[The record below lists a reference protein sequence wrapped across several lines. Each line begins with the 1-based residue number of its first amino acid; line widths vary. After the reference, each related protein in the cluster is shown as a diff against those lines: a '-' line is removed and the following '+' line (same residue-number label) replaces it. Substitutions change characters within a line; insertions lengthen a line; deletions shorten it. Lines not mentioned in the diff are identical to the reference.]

1 MNKDGGLAK
10 LHSSV
15 FFVCFFCLFF
25 LTVLKKRKQRR
36 RATLQL
42 SLKGLEHKTTRETG
56 QQLLNRPISTEGKKR

>member
-15 FFVCFFCLFF
+15 LFVFLLFF